1 MRFYEKAA
9 AFEVVANLPSPRSEL
24 VEAVVE
30 ILQEHQELRRPFF
43 QGLQNPVWADRFYER
58 GLLTDNR
65 LLEENLLFLL
75 TLYLSEVADKVP
87 EVVAG
92 CVDSLETADEG
103 VLGNLARALARV
115 PPALAQ
121 QCSGSVAGWIRQLD
135 SLQTLQEH
143 IFVFLDCLVH
153 QGGIKHVLGV
163 LRELLT
169 VRPPTDVESRP
180 ISLISLRFKYNQQLD
195 SSNHLNTIISEIVEK
210 VSITRVIPPP
220 PSPG

>member
-92 CVDSLETADEG
+92 CVDSLETADE
-103 VLGNLARALARV
+103 
-115 PPALAQ
+115 
-121 QCSGSVAGWIRQLD
+121 
-135 SLQTLQEH
+135 
-143 IFVFLDCLVH
+143 
-153 QGGIKHVLGV
+153 
-163 LRELLT
+163 
-169 VRPPTDVESRP
+169 
-180 ISLISLRFKYNQQLD
+180 
-195 SSNHLNTIISEIVEK
+195 
-210 VSITRVIPPP
+210 
-220 PSPG
+220 